1 MSYSTKMMTNPLK
14 GKKFE
19 DMIVY
24 QDEDFIVINKPPFV
38 STLEDRNDAQNIL
51 SLARQYIQ
59 EAQVCH
65 RLDKETSGLL
75 VISKHLDAYRYFSK
89 LLEQR
94 DVHKLYHAFVAG
106 RHEID
111 EEELNFPIYTTSTRS
126 RVDSKQG
133 KPSVTLIKTLQI
145 YKAHTLMACMPFT
158 GRMHQIRVHLAH
170 VDLPISGDGFY
181 GGDPIYLS
189 QIKRGYKTGKFVEE
203 QPLMPRMSLHAQKLI
218 FETPGGEKLQLEAP
232 YPKDFAA
239 TLNQF
244 AKNL

>member
-14 GKKFE
+14 GKQFT
-19 DMIVY
+19 DLIVY
-24 QDEDFIVINKPPFV
+24 EDPDFVVINKPPFV
-38 STLEDRNDAQNIL
+38 STLEDRNDSQNIL
-51 SLARQYIQ
+51 NLARQYVQ
-59 EAQVCH
+59 EARVCH

-75 VISKHLDAYRYFSK
+75 VIAKHLDAYRYFSK

-94 DVHKLYHAFVAG
+94 DVHKFYHAIVAG

-111 EEELNFPIYTTSTRS
+111 EEEIDYPIYTTSSRS
-126 RVDSKQG
+126 RVDTRQG
-133 KPSVTLIKTLQI
+133 KPSITLIKTLHI
-145 YKAHTLMACMPFT
+145 YKAHTLLACMPFT

-170 VDLPISGDGFY
+170 VGLPICGDGLY

-189 QIKRGYKTGKFVEE
+189 EIKRGYKTGKFVEE
-203 QPLMPRMSLHAQKLI
+203 RPLMPRMTLHAQRLI
-218 FETPGGEKLQLEAP
+218 FEAPEGKKMQLEAP

>member
-51 SLARQYIQ
+51 SLAREYIQ

-89 LLEQR
+89 LLEHR
-94 DVHKLYHAFVAG
+94 DVHKLYHALVAG

-111 EEELNFPIYTTSTRS
+111 EEELDFPIYTTSTRS
-126 RVDSKQG
+126 RVDSKLG
-133 KPSVTLIKTLQI
+133 KPSITLIKTLHI

-170 VDLPISGDGFY
+170 VDLPISGDDLY
-181 GGDPIYLS
+181 GGEPIYLS

-218 FETPGGEKLQLEAP
+218 FEAPGGEKLQLEAP